1 MDNQFRP
8 QGFSILPTVVKNL
21 LIINVVF
28 YLATWAAQAAWHFD
42 LSDYLGLHYIG
53 ASGFRPYQFVT
64 YMFMHGGFAH
74 LFFNM
79 FALWMFGNSIEN
91 AWGPKRFLIFYF
103 VCGIGAG
110 LTQEFVQYIQ
120 IHSYN
125 IDEATLNIIYNEG
138 SSLLEEGKNY
148 ADRTLGAVNIIANIA
163 TVGASGAVYGI
174 LLAFGMMWPNS
185 RIYIYFAIPVKAKW
199 FVIIYG
205 LIELFSGFSSVDNVA
220 HFAHVGGMLFGLGLI
235 LYWRYKAGIWRPRFN
250 FGFKKKDFDNFN
262 FRPKSDWDYNKERAD
277 DQRRTDEILDKIS
290 KGGYD
295 SLTKEEKE
303 FLFRQSKKS

>member
-8 QGFSILPTVVKNL
+8 QGFSILPPVVKNL
-21 LIINVVF
+21 LIINVIF
-28 YLATWAAQAAWHFD
+28 YLATWAAQVAWHID

-53 ASGFRPYQFVT
+53 ASDFRPYQFVT

-91 AWGPKRFLIFYF
+91 VWGPKRFLIFYF

-110 LTQEFVQYIQ
+110 LTQELVQYIQ
-120 IHSYN
+120 LADIHMYQN
-125 IDEATLNIIYNEG
+125 
-138 SSLLEEGKNY
+138 
-148 ADRTLGAVNIIANIA
+148 VNIGGRIIPVEEYLNMLT

-174 LLAFGMMWPNS
+174 LLAFGMMWPDS
-185 RIYIYFAIPVKAKW
+185 RIYIYFAIPIKAKW

-235 LYWRYKAGIWRPRFN
+235 LYWRYKSGTWQPKFKIKFN
-250 FGFKKKDFDNFN
+250 KNKDFGNG
-262 FRPKSDWDYNKERAD
+262 RPMSDWDYNKERAD
-277 DQRRTDEILDKIS
+277 DERRTDEILEKIS

-295 SLTKEEKE
+295 SLTKEEKD

>member
-8 QGFSILPTVVKNL
+8 QGFSILPLVVKNL
-21 LIINVVF
+21 LIINVIF
-28 YLATWAAQAAWHFD
+28 FLATWAAESVWRID
-42 LSDYLGLHYIG
+42 LAQYLGLHYIG
-53 ASGFRPYQFVT
+53 ASDFRPYQFVT

-91 AWGPKRFLIFYF
+91 VWGPKRFLLFYF

-110 LTQEFVQYIQ
+110 LTQELVQHIQ
-120 IHSYN
+120 LADLIQNYQYVRMGNRS
-125 IDEATLNIIYNEG
+125 IPVDEYLNM
-138 SSLLEEGKNY
+138 L
-148 ADRTLGAVNIIANIA
+148 T

-235 LYWRYKAGIWRPRFN
+235 LYWRYKAGIWNPKFN
-250 FGFKKKDFDNFN
+250 IFNKKDYGGS
-262 FRPKSDWDYNKERAD
+262 RPKSDWDYNKERAD
-277 DQRRTDEILDKIS
+277 DQKRTDEILEKIS

>member
-1 MDNQFRP
+1 MENQFRP
-8 QGFSILPTVVKNL
+8 QGFSILPLVVKNL

-28 YLATWAAQAAWHFD
+28 FLATWAAEAVYHID

-53 ASGFRPYQFVT
+53 ASDFRPYQFVT

-110 LTQEFVQYIQ
+110 LTQELVQYIQ
-120 IHSYN
+120 LSDIIENYQYVKINGRS
-125 IDEATLNIIYNEG
+125 IPVDEYLNM
-138 SSLLEEGKNY
+138 L
-148 ADRTLGAVNIIANIA
+148 T

-174 LLAFGMMWPNS
+174 LLEFGMMWPNS
-185 RIYIYFAIPVKAKW
+185 RIYIYFAIPIKAKW

-205 LIELFSGFSSVDNVA
+205 LLELFSGFSSVDNVA
-220 HFAHVGGMLFGLGLI
+220 HFAHVGGMLFGFLLI
-235 LYWRYKAGIWRPRFN
+235 MYWRYQMGDWRPKFKMK
-250 FGFKKKDFDNFN
+250 FKKDDNQEN
-262 FRPKSDWDYNKERAD
+262 GRPMSDWDYNQQRAD
-277 DQRRTDEILDKIS
+277 DDKRTDEILDKIS

-303 FLFRQSKKS
+303 FLFKQSKKN

>member
-1 MDNQFRP
+1 MENQFRP
-8 QGFSILPTVVKNL
+8 QGFSILPLVVKNL
-21 LIINVVF
+21 LIINAIF
-28 YLATWAAQAAWHFD
+28 YLGTWAADVAWHID

-53 ASGFRPYQFVT
+53 ASDFRPYQFIT
-64 YMFMHGGFAH
+64 YMFMHGNFAH

-91 AWGPKRFLIFYF
+91 VWGPKRFLIFYF

-110 LTQEFVQYIQ
+110 LTQELVQYIQ
-120 IHSYN
+120 LSDIVEHYQYVNLGNRSIPVDDY
-125 IDEATLNIIYNEG
+125 LNM
-138 SSLLEEGKNY
+138 L
-148 ADRTLGAVNIIANIA
+148 T

-185 RIYIYFAIPVKAKW
+185 RIYIYFAIPIKAKW

-205 LIELFSGFSSVDNVA
+205 LLELFSGFSSVDNVA
-220 HFAHVGGMLFGLGLI
+220 HFAHVGGMLFGFLLI
-235 LYWRYKAGIWRPRFN
+235 MYWRYQMGDWKPKFKMK
-250 FGFKKKDFDNFN
+250 FKKDDDQDNG
-262 FRPKSDWDYNKERAD
+262 RPMSDWDYNQQRAD
-277 DQRRTDEILDKIS
+277 DDKRTDEILDKIS

-303 FLFRQSKKS
+303 FLFKQSKKN

>member
-1 MDNQFRP
+1 MENQFRP
-8 QGFSILPTVVKNL
+8 QGFSILPLVVKNL
-21 LIINVVF
+21 LIINAIF
-28 YLATWAAQAAWHFD
+28 YLGTWAADVAWHID

-53 ASGFRPYQFVT
+53 ASDFRPYQFVT
-64 YMFMHGGFAH
+64 YMFMHGNFAH

-91 AWGPKRFLIFYF
+91 VWGPKRFLIFYF

-110 LTQEFVQYIQ
+110 LTQELVQYIQ
-120 IHSYN
+120 LSDIVEHYQYVNLGNRSIPVDDY
-125 IDEATLNIIYNEG
+125 LNM
-138 SSLLEEGKNY
+138 L
-148 ADRTLGAVNIIANIA
+148 T

-185 RIYIYFAIPVKAKW
+185 RIYIYFAIPIKAKW

-220 HFAHVGGMLFGLGLI
+220 HFAHVGGMLFGFLLI
-235 LYWRYKAGIWRPRFN
+235 MYWRYQMGDWRPKFKMK
-250 FGFKKKDFDNFN
+250 FKKDDNQEYS
-262 FRPKSDWDYNKERAD
+262 RPMSDWDYNQKRAD
-277 DQRRTDEILDKIS
+277 DDKRTDEILDKIS

-303 FLFRQSKKS
+303 FLFKQSKKN